1 MAHDLYRQAFSHTSP
16 PLFTMHIAHDTFQ
29 KGAFLCLFKQ
39 ELKRSKVVPFVRGRQ
54 YHLMVLELAF
64 VFVFAFSLYLY
75 LCVSL
80 FVMMSIVLV
89 EQEPESK
96 VVPSVKGAASSIC
109 YGPVDRLFIVA
120 RYTNTHSLADTQ
132 LLLPPKH
139 NRCLFKSGT

>member
-1 MAHDLYRQAFSHTSP
+1 MYLYWH
-16 PLFTMHIAHDTFQ
+16 
-29 KGAFLCLFKQ
+29 FLCICI
-39 ELKRSKVVPFVRGRQ
+39 FVC
-54 YHLMVLELAF
+54 
-64 VFVFAFSLYLY
+64 

-139 NRCLFKSGT
+139 NPKPPFQESDVTVTC

>member
-1 MAHDLYRQAFSHTSP
+1 M
-16 PLFTMHIAHDTFQ
+16 
-29 KGAFLCLFKQ
+29 CLR
-39 ELKRSKVVPFVRGRQ
+39 L
-54 YHLMVLELAF
+54 
-64 VFVFAFSLYLY
+64 
-75 LCVSL
+75 SL

-139 NRCLFKSGT
+139 NPKPPFQESDVTVTC

>member
-39 ELKRSKVVPFVRGRQ
+39 ELKRSKVVPFVRGAAVSFNGSRAC
-54 YHLMVLELAF
+54 LCICICIFF
-64 VFVFAFSLYLY
+64 VF
-75 LCVSL
+75 VSL

-139 NRCLFKSGT
+139 NRCLFKSGM